1 MSATSSSGRRP
12 ILLYGFGGLAGMAA
26 AMGIGRFVYTPILPS
41 MMDAL
46 GLSASDAGLIASA
59 NYVGYLAGALMASGG
74 GAQGRE
80 RSIALAALAAS
91 ALLCAAMALS
101 GSLAAFIILRF
112 LAGVASAYIMVFLS
126 AIVLGMAAREG
137 RPAIQALHFGG
148 VGTGIGLSAFITAS
162 VHLAGHGWQESWLAA
177 ALISVL
183 ALALVAFL
191 IEPAPKSA
199 ERPAPEPRLVW
210 TAPLARIALAYGLFG
225 AGYIVTATFLVAI
238 VRQGE
243 GGPLFES
250 VVWLATGI
258 AAAPSVWAWG
268 FIQRRLGLTATFAV
282 GCIVEAI
289 GVGASVSLGGYL
301 GPLLGGILLGG
312 TFVAI
317 TAFGLQAGRA
327 LAGMAPRRAL
337 AFMTAAFGTGQIIG
351 PLLAGY
357 VADWTGSFTLPSLG
371 ASAVLLLAAGAA
383 LSAGRIR

>member
-1 MSATSSSGRRP
+1 MTETISSGRRP
-12 ILLYGFGGLAGMAA
+12 VLLYGFGGLAGMAA

-46 GLSASDAGLIASA
+46 GLSASDAGLVASA
-59 NYVGYLAGALMASGG
+59 NYVGYLAGALLASGG

-80 RSIALAALAAS
+80 RTIALAALAAS
-91 ALLCAAMALS
+91 TVLCAAMALS
-101 GSLAAFIILRF
+101 GSLVAFLLVRF

-126 AIVLGMAAREG
+126 AIVLGKAASAG
-137 RPAIQALHFGG
+137 RPGIQALHFGG
-148 VGTGIGLSAFITAS
+148 VGTGISLSALITGA
-162 VHLAGHGWQESWLAA
+162 VYLAGHGWQESWLAA
-177 ALISVL
+177 ALVS
-183 ALALVAFL
+183 ALALVVVAFL
-191 IEPAPKSA
+191 IEPAPRA
-199 ERPAPEPRLVW
+199 AARPAPEPRLTW

-238 VRQGE
+238 VRQGD

-250 VVWLATGI
+250 AVWLATGI

-282 GCIVEAI
+282 GCVVEAV
-289 GVGASVSLGGYL
+289 GVGASVSLGGYP

-327 LAGMAPRRAL
+327 LAGKTPRRAL
-337 AFMTAAFGTGQIIG
+337 AFMTAAFGTGQIVG

-357 VADWTGSFTLPSLG
+357 AADWTGSFTLPSLG
-371 ASAVLLLAAGAA
+371 ASVVLLLAAGAA
-383 LSAGRIR
+383 LSAGKIR